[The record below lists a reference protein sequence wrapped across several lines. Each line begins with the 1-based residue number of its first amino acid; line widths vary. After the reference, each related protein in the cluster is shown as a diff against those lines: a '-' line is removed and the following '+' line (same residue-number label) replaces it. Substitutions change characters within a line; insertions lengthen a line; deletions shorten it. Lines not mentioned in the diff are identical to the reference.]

1 MPLEVHALMQN
12 SDNND
17 PALGG
22 LKEKDVRADRKLSIA
37 GTDVVAC
44 APSARIACDSF
55 RGALDIA

>member
-1 MPLEVHALMQN
+1 MPLEVHALMHN

-22 LKEKDVRADRKLSIA
+22 PNEQNVRADQELSIA
-37 GTDVVAC
+37 GADVVAG

-55 RGALDIA
+55 RGALNVA